1 MIDARVKTNPTQRV
15 PVSELQ
21 AGDTVLIEGTPTTVG
36 AAYLGQCP
44 FMGATLYGDTYAT
57 QGRKVD
63 VVLFPKWYKGE
74 IVAYVRQI

>member
-1 MIDARVKTNPTQRV
+1 MTNPTQRV

-21 AGDTVLIEGTPTTVG
+21 PNDTVLIDGAPTTVG
-36 AAYLGQCP
+36 ASNLRRCP
-44 FMGATLYGDTYAT
+44 FMGATLYGNTYAT

-63 VVLFPKWYKGE
+63 LVLFPKWYKGE